1 MLDGRVLEASQVEYN
16 LENPLYRERYTP
28 AESYVLVA
36 REVELRDISP
46 QLHSCQ
52 SAAEPG
58 IFLFETVV

>member
-1 MLDGRVLEASQVEYN
+1 MSDIPPFQRGTRQ
-16 LENPLYRERYTP
+16 P